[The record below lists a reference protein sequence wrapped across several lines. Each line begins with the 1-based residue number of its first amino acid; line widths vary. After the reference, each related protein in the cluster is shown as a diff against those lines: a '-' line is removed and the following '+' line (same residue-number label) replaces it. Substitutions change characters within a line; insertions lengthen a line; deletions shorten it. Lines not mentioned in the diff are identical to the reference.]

1 MVHRIPHTTKSLPRP
16 SFAPLTRSFCLSRLC
31 VCICN
36 IYDRSRHPSL
46 MNSSVLRDKHT
57 HILSHHV
64 SPLICVQWHSLF
76 HPPEA
81 LQCHNNCIIYCLF
94 ETSVN
99 WQVALTLQNSS
110 LDVVPLVCLAAKTEM
125 TLVTA
130 LRSFNNLQDRCR
142 ATILRHLANTVGTI
156 DRLPVPRLMKN
167 YIGELADVGGV
178 EHSFRLERQHI
189 NCANR
194 QSTNKRHRSPRMCLK
209 NWPEEVTS

>member
-1 MVHRIPHTTKSLPRP
+1 VSNDI
-16 SFAPLTRSFCLSRLC
+16 RSFIPLKLC
-31 VCICN
+31 SATI
-36 IYDRSRHPSL
+36 IA
-46 MNSSVLRDKHT
+46 
-57 HILSHHV
+57 
-64 SPLICVQWHSLF
+64 LF
-76 HPPEA
+76 
-81 LQCHNNCIIYCLF
+81 IVYF

-194 QSTNKRHRSPRMCLK
+194 QSTTNDIVRRGCVSKTGRK
-209 NWPEEVTS
+209 K